1 MDDSRTCPI
10 FLVVKSTTSF
20 LLKIHI
26 FVSLRV
32 CLRST
37 YFTEIEIFL
46 LKVLYI
52 KINVSWN
59 STVGPMNSSKNK
71 LNSKINRQKIS

>member
-26 FVSLRV
+26 FVSLIV
-32 CLRST
+32 CLRSA
-37 YFTEIEIFL
+37 YFIEIEIFL

-59 STVGPMNSSKNK
+59 STVGFMNSSKNK
-71 LNSKINRQKIS
+71 LNSKINWQKIS